1 LVPTNEITLTE
12 RKFWLHP
19 IPLILYS
26 FLRFETVIH
35 SNKPGTSVLGLKL
48 SKSLGMTTISS
59 VPLMASSPFCV
70 SVLYLYRA
78 HSRSVE
84 NEMPT
89 AYCVKCKTSIEIK
102 NPQNVTLKNGKPAV
116 KGVCPNCGT
125 SVFRI
130 GKA

>member
-1 LVPTNEITLTE
+1 VDPVSLISPIILGSDPITISIRTDTRVSASTHANEAGIMPV
-12 RKFWLHP
+12 R
-19 IPLILYS
+19 
-26 FLRFETVIH
+26 
-35 SNKPGTSVLGLKL
+35 LGLL
-48 SKSLGMTTISS
+48 
-59 VPLMASSPFCV
+59 VASSPFCV
-70 SVLYLYRA
+70 SVLYPCRA
-78 HSRSVE
+78 QSRSVE
-84 NEMPT
+84 NEMPQ

>member
-1 LVPTNEITLTE
+1 LESII
-12 RKFWLHP
+12 FG
-19 IPLILYS
+19 ILLDTIFPDS
-26 FLRFETVIH
+26 
-35 SNKPGTSVLGLKL
+35 
-48 SKSLGMTTISS
+48 ISS
-59 VPLMASSPFCV
+59 NELGTGIIWLDPLMASSPFCV

-78 HSRSVE
+78 QSRSVE

>member
-1 LVPTNEITLTE
+1 MLVSL
-12 RKFWLHP
+12 FYVSL
-19 IPLILYS
+19 LYP
-26 FLRFETVIH
+26 H
-35 SNKPGTSVLGLKL
+35 
-48 SKSLGMTTISS
+48 
-59 VPLMASSPFCV
+59 
-70 SVLYLYRA
+70 RA
-78 HSRSVE
+78 DAAVVE
-84 NEMPT
+84 HEMPQ

>member
-1 LVPTNEITLTE
+1 MCGNYLSSAVVDTNELG
-12 RKFWLHP
+12 
-19 IPLILYS
+19 IPAIPPVRL
-26 FLRFETVIH
+26 V
-35 SNKPGTSVLGLKL
+35 G
-48 SKSLGMTTISS
+48 
-59 VPLMASSPFCV
+59 SSPFCV
-70 SVLYLYRA
+70 SVLYPNRA
-78 HSRSVE
+78 QSRSVE

-102 NPQNVTLKNGKPAV
+102 DPQNVTLKNGKPAV

>member
-1 LVPTNEITLTE
+1 LIFDPIIVSIHVSVKVPASIRANEPGIMPVWLELLV
-12 RKFWLHP
+12 
-19 IPLILYS
+19 
-26 FLRFETVIH
+26 
-35 SNKPGTSVLGLKL
+35 G
-48 SKSLGMTTISS
+48 
-59 VPLMASSPFCV
+59 SSPFCV
-70 SVLYLYRA
+70 SVLYPYRA
-78 HSRSVE
+78 QSPSVE
-84 NEMPT
+84 NKMPQ

>member
-1 LVPTNEITLTE
+1 MSWSNRPKSIENHGICLQLFVSNSGVSAGL
-12 RKFWLHP
+12 
-19 IPLILYS
+19 LYQHKG
-26 FLRFETVIH
+26 R
-35 SNKPGTSVLGLKL
+35 
-48 SKSLGMTTISS
+48 
-59 VPLMASSPFCV
+59 
-70 SVLYLYRA
+70 
-78 HSRSVE
+78 SRPVE
-84 NEMPT
+84 NRMPQ